1 MRGSLLRLS
10 AFTSSAYLLQFG
22 KEFPRKISQQIS
34 VLILLDMEFLVF
46 MLDVMMHMN
55 PEVFSHFL
63 VCCLLPCFPCLS
75 HWSHALLVEKTTISE
90 LGHYF
95 GVCICGISSL
105 FSYRPNFLQT
115 KIDGPIRPTS
125 LLYYQVSRDPT
136 KDRASQVLSKMS

>member
-1 MRGSLLRLS
+1 M
-10 AFTSSAYLLQFG
+10 
-22 KEFPRKISQQIS
+22 
-34 VLILLDMEFLVF
+34 LIRLDMEFFAF

-95 GVCICGISSL
+95 GVCIYGTSCL
-105 FSYRPNFLQT
+105 FCSHPDFLQI
-115 KIDGPIRPTS
+115 KIDGAF
-125 LLYYQVSRDPT
+125 
-136 KDRASQVLSKMS
+136 KVLSKMSSLVIHQPNYHGVRLRIDSVAYIDPSWARRSI